1 MNGKMLRPSVLLI
14 DDNQGFLECLE
25 TEVERV
31 LGGED
36 VDVRV
41 WRPSADDEDPFEV
54 LERLIDSQTVLVAT
68 DFDLSGGGMKGLF
81 GPTVVGWCKSRFI
94 PVGDFSRANVT
105 TLPSRPDLFELRI
118 PLDERRAATFIGS
131 AFRGFKEI
139 RRRLVEGSTIVQSKT
154 SPADVLAWL
163 VGRPHLYSHMALY
176 MARVGS
182 DSGALMDRLLPSD
195 GSDKQS
201 EDKIQILTYVLGH
214 VLVNMILR
222 FPGPILSD
230 LALCAYVATSL
241 DESDRMD
248 EIFRDARFGGPFGDS
263 RSYYW
268 REEVDAIL
276 DSIGEELA
284 DVQFEAFGQFN
295 RAVAEHAT
303 KGQLRTHDCVR
314 CGGKEGGFLCPFTE
328 RAVCQR
334 SDCSVPA
341 SSWIPQGADLC
352 RIEKDFFDEWAPVL
366 GF

>member
-1 MNGKMLRPSVLLI
+1 M
-14 DDNQGFLECLE
+14 
-25 TEVERV
+25 
-31 LGGED
+31 
-36 VDVRV
+36 DVRV